1 MDFNSA
7 MNFRHACK
15 LFDETK
21 EINSEDFTKILE
33 WGRLSPSSFG
43 LEEFRFL
50 IVEDKQKREE
60 LRAVCWDQW
69 QITTASKVVAL
80 KALTKELLPNS
91 EYVKTMLQRK
101 AKDDETLKAYL
112 EKYAGFMKDKS
123 DIETLTHWSE
133 KQAYIASANM
143 MTGAASLGIDS
154 CPIEGFVRSE
164 AERVL
169 EIDKDRESL
178 ALIVAFGYRVKEQ
191 PKRTRLPLEQYIE
204 TM

>member
-1 MDFNSA
+1 MDFDSA

-21 EINSEDFTKILE
+21 EIKDEDFQKILE

-50 IVEDKQKREE
+50 IVEDKKKKQE
-60 LRAVCWDQW
+60 LRAACWDQW
-69 QITTASKVVAL
+69 QLTTAPKVVAL
-80 KALTKELLPNS
+80 KALTKDLLPGS
-91 EYVKTMLQRK
+91 DYVKTMLQRK
-101 AKDDETLKAYL
+101 AKDENSLKAYL
-112 EKYAGFMKDKS
+112 QRYAGFMEDKS
-123 DIETLTHWSE
+123 DPESLKHWSE

-164 AERVL
+164 VEKVL
-169 EIDKDRESL
+169 EIDKEKESL
-178 ALIVAFGYRVKEQ
+178 ALIVAFGYRAKEQ
-191 PKRTRLPLEQYIE
+191 SKRVRLPLERYVE